1 MEKIAIYGGSF
12 DPVHIEHVRLANLA
26 VEKLELDRLIVM
38 PTYLSPH
45 KNSCLTSA
53 QDRLNMLKLAFADNP
68 KVTVSDYEINNGGTS
83 YTYLTVEHFAKQV
96 NGKLYF
102 IVGADMLKDF
112 KTWKYPQRIL
122 CACTLACFGRSQS
135 DCDFK
140 REKEYFKNT
149 FSASF
154 EQIDYVGREISSTRA
169 RVYNWLGLD
178 ITAITGEKVFEYIKK
193 NQLYKGDKY
202 AEFIKKSL
210 PEKRLKHTA
219 NVILTALCKAK
230 ELGLDKQKVILS
242 AMLHDCAKYI
252 DYKRVKGFVL
262 PKGVPAP
269 VVHSYLGEYIARNV
283 LGVTDSDVLDA
294 ICYHTSGKPNMS
306 TLAKLIFVAD
316 MIEEGRDYLGV
327 EKLREL
333 YYQGD
338 FENCFIE
345 CLKEEVL
352 HLLNKKEYVYKLTL
366 DAYDY
371 YVKGDKG
378 EKI

>member
-1 MEKIAIYGGSF
+1 M
-12 DPVHIEHVRLANLA
+12 
-26 VEKLELDRLIVM
+26 
-38 PTYLSPH
+38 
-45 KNSCLTSA
+45 
-53 QDRLNMLKLAFADNP
+53 
-68 KVTVSDYEINNGGTS
+68 
-83 YTYLTVEHFAKQV
+83 
-96 NGKLYF
+96 
-102 IVGADMLKDF
+102 
-112 KTWKYPQRIL
+112 
-122 CACTLACFGRSQS
+122 
-135 DCDFK
+135 
-140 REKEYFKNT
+140 
-149 FSASF
+149 
-154 EQIDYVGREISSTRA
+154 
-169 RVYNWLGLD
+169 
-178 ITAITGEKVFEYIKK
+178 
-193 NQLYKGDKY
+193 YKGDKY

-219 NVILTALCKAK
+219 NVILTALCKTK

-252 DYKRVKGFVL
+252 DYKNVKGFVL
-262 PKGVPAP
+262 PEGVPAP
-269 VVHSYLGEYIARNV
+269 VVHSYLGEYIARTV
-283 LGVTDSDVLDA
+283 LGVTDSEVLDA

-306 TLAKLIFVAD
+306 TLSKLIFVAD